1 VITADGGQVS
11 VSSGRFR
18 ILVPKDALKRD
29 TAITIL
35 QVDAP
40 AAGAVAPV
48 YEVGPTGTAFK
59 RPATLSFNFA
69 TLNVSPG
76 DVPNLHVA
84 TLWNGQ
90 WVPVASNV
98 DRLSNVVT
106 GQISHL
112 SPWTLIV
119 YSLPLPPAPDAGSEE
134 PDGGADADSVDGAVD
149 GDAGGHADAGA
160 AAAGGTTGA
169 AGTTGGGGA
178 GGTTGAA
185 GTTGHG
191 GAGGTTGAAG
201 TTGSGGAGGT
211 TGAAGTNGGG
221 GTTGSAGTTG
231 TGGTTGSGGDGG
243 TTGEA
248 GTTGQAGT
256 TGSAG
261 DSGGAGQGGSDADGT
276 AGDDGGTSAD
286 PDAV

>member
-1 VITADGGQVS
+1 MSQIPLPARRRRAGWLAAAAVALSCGSTPPSDGRPVTRQVITVEGGQVS

-40 AAGAVAPV
+40 AVGAVAPV
-48 YEVGPTGTAFK
+48 YEVGPTGTEFQ

-69 TLNVSPG
+69 ALDVSPV

-98 DRLSNVVT
+98 DRLSSVVT

-119 YSLPLPPAPDAGSEE
+119 YAQPLPPAPDAGSEQ
-134 PDGGADADSVDGAVD
+134 PDGGADADPVDGAGD
-149 GDAGGHADAGA
+149 GAAGGQAGADAAGS
-160 AAAGGTTGA
+160 GGTTG
-169 AGTTGGGGA
+169 T
-178 GGTTGAA
+178 
-185 GTTGHG
+185 
-191 GAGGTTGAAG
+191 AG

-211 TGAAGTNGGG
+211 TGAADTTGHGGAG
-221 GTTGSAGTTG
+221 GTT
-231 TGGTTGSGGDGG
+231 
-243 TTGEA
+243 
-248 GTTGQAGT
+248 
-256 TGSAG
+256 
-261 DSGGAGQGGSDADGT
+261 
-276 AGDDGGTSAD
+276 
-286 PDAV
+286 

>member
-48 YEVGPTGTAFK
+48 YEVGPTGTAFQ

-149 GDAGGHADAGA
+149 GDAGGHADA
-160 AAAGGTTGA
+160 AAGGTTGA

-185 GTTGHG
+185 GTTGSG